1 MSDII
6 IHNIRISYDESH
18 ERVRNFVK
26 YLQGENQTE
35 ELKAYYEETKRN
47 QDNKIHLNDKF
58 GNEFT
63 LECNGEHIC
72 NLRLRGM

>member
-6 IHNIRISYDESH
+6 MHNIRISYDESH

-35 ELKAYYEETKRN
+35 ELRAYYEEKKRN
-47 QDNKIHLNDKF
+47 QDNKIHLTTNSVM
-58 GNEFT
+58 
-63 LECNGEHIC
+63 
-72 NLRLRGM
+72 NLP